1 MAFARED
8 WIQAGLE
15 EPSNTH
21 YVAQFDLTAAP
32 APHHQMS
39 SPTSASVTAAALK
52 QHAAQNL
59 ELVIS
64 TLEGSLSSAR
74 SQLLE
79 AHGEPNTAA
88 RCCVEALRLAA
99 ALKLSEADS

>member
-8 WIQAGLE
+8 WIKAGLE

-21 YVAQFDLTAAP
+21 YVAQFDLNAAP
-32 APHHQMS
+32 APHQM

-88 RCCVEALRLAA
+88 RCCFEALRLAG
-99 ALKLSEADS
+99 